1 MVKLLNRSHDIRISA
16 APAEVTAHP
25 FSNLAFAIGMSLV
38 QASGC
43 RTELSSGTE
52 AALESI
58 VSDKSVL
65 ERAELTVLSK
75 SFDSSDFVA
84 LVHHRQSETGIDPT
98 PIDQNGAGAALA
110 MVTTF
115 LTASET

>member
-1 MVKLLNRSHDIRISA
+1 MVEVLEGSDGNRVSG
-16 APAEVTAHP
+16 APAEVTDHP
-25 FSNLAFAIGMSLV
+25 FSNHAFAIGMSLV

-65 ERAELTVLSK
+65 QRAELTVLSK

-84 LVHHRQSETGIDPT
+84 LVHHRKSETGIDPT

-115 LTASET
+115 LTTSET

>member
-1 MVKLLNRSHDIRISA
+1 MVNADGEGGHTGRCGCWLGAWRYRGVLVKLLNSGHDIRISA
-16 APAEVTAHP
+16 EPAEVSAYP

-43 RTELSSGTE
+43 GTELSSGTE

-65 ERAELTVLSK
+65 QRAELTVLSK
-75 SFDSSDFVA
+75 SFDRSDFVA
-84 LVHHRQSETGIDPT
+84 LVHHRKR
-98 PIDQNGAGAALA
+98 
-110 MVTTF
+110 
-115 LTASET
+115 